1 MQEKEKD
8 NIIEELSVKSVEDLR
23 TIFEEFQ
30 KKMSYYKCALY
41 EVETKFKVLNEQ
53 FALLHERNPIET
65 IKTRIKTVDSIR
77 EKVERK
83 KLNYRSSREIEEN
96 IHDIAGIKIICPFID
111 DIYMLADCL
120 RKQDDVEVLKEKD
133 YIKNPKPNGY
143 RSYHMI
149 IEIPIFLQNEKKF
162 VKVEVQL
169 RTIAMECWANLEH
182 RIRYKKNLSAE
193 ILSRV
198 SEDLLKCAELTEK
211 LDLEMQEIKNEVE

>member
-1 MQEKEKD
+1 MEDKTTDKIMD
-8 NIIEELSVKSVEDLR
+8 ELSIKTIEDLKV
-23 TIFEEFQ
+23 IFEGFQ

-65 IKTRIKTVDSIR
+65 IKTRIKSIESIR
-77 EKVERK
+77 EKIIRK
-83 KLNYRSSREIEEN
+83 NLINSSDKEIEDKL
-96 IHDIAGIKIICPFID
+96 HDIAGIKIICPFVD
-111 DIYMLADCL
+111 DIYMLAECL
-120 RKQDDVEVLKEKD
+120 RKQDDVWVLKEKD

-149 IEIPIFLQNEKKF
+149 IEIPIFLQNEKRF

-182 RIRYKKNLSAE
+182 RIRYKKNLPCE
-193 ILSRV
+193 LLSKV

-211 LDLEMQEIKNEVE
+211 LDFEMQEIKNEVE

>member
-1 MQEKEKD
+1 MEDKTTDKIMD
-8 NIIEELSVKSVEDLR
+8 ELSIKTIEDLKVF
-23 TIFEEFQ
+23 FEGFQ

-65 IKTRIKTVDSIR
+65 IKTRIKSIESIR
-77 EKVERK
+77 EKIIRK
-83 KLNYRSSREIEEN
+83 NLINSSDKEIEDKL
-96 IHDIAGIKIICPFID
+96 HDIAGIKIICPFVD
-111 DIYMLADCL
+111 DIYMLAECL
-120 RKQDDVEVLKEKD
+120 RKQDDVWVLKEKD

-149 IEIPIFLQNEKKF
+149 IEIPIFLQNEKRF

-182 RIRYKKNLSAE
+182 RIRYKKNLPCE
-193 ILSRV
+193 LLSKV

-211 LDLEMQEIKNEVE
+211 LDFEMQEIKNEVE